1 MIGNGPRALETRLTS
16 RVMTATEKE
25 NQGWRRL
32 PVRVR
37 QQDRPPS
44 LNVLRDGWAVWDY
57 V

>member
-32 PVRVR
+32 PVRAGSR
-37 QQDRPPS
+37 TARH
-44 LNVLRDGWAVWDY
+44 R
-57 V
+57 